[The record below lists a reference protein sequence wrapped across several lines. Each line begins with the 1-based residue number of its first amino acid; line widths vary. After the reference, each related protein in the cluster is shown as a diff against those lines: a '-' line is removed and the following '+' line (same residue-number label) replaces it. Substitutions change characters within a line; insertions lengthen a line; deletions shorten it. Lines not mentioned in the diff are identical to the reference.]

1 MITIRELAAR
11 HSVTLRAL
19 RFYEKYGLIEPKR
32 QGKFRLY
39 SEGDAARVP
48 LILKAKALG
57 FGLAE
62 IPDLIVERD
71 GTSRLVISRARTA
84 QQIARMRERLDE
96 TEAAITALR
105 ALAQETESISEAATA

>member
-32 QGKFRLY
+32 DGKIRLY
-39 SEGDAARVP
+39 SEEDAERVA
-48 LILKAKALG
+48 LILQAKVLG
-57 FGLAE
+57 FALAE
-62 IPDLIVERD
+62 IPGLIVERD
-71 GTSRLVISRARTA
+71 GRPRLVISLARTA